1 MYYHFIYTS
10 GSNPYIAKTETERDR
25 IIEKHETAGEII
37 TELNTGYYLIDDRKI
52 YDLDK
57 IRHESMHIFIDT
69 LRNEVAENPSY
80 FNKMAHANDVSINEA
95 INGAELA
102 AAALMAS
109 RLTVEE
115 LLKIAKAK
123 KEMLIHK
130 KALTEE
136 DALVLSID
144 VLGLAIDIINGFDIE
159 AIFKIIEQ

>member
-1 MYYHFIYTS
+1 MYYHFSYTS

-37 TELNTGYYLIDDRKI
+37 TELDTGFYLIDDRKT

-57 IRHESMHIFIDT
+57 IRRESMHTLIDT
-69 LRNEVAENPSY
+69 LKNEAAENPSY
-80 FNKMAHANDVSINEA
+80 FNKIAQANNVSINEA

-102 AAALMAS
+102 ATALMAS

-115 LLKIAKAK
+115 LHKIAKVK

-144 VLGLAIDIINGFDIE
+144 VLGLAIDIIKDFDIE